1 MGGLK
6 LDRITAKAVF
16 NRYQSAWL
24 GANHELKAGIQL
36 ERGEHRAP
44 TIIPGGVRY
53 VDSGGPFQAEYRE
66 PSIAGGRADMV
77 ALFASD
83 SIALNDRSR

>member
-36 ERGEHRAP
+36 ERGEHRGP

-53 VDSGGPFQAEYRE
+53 IDSGGPFQAEYRE
-66 PSIAGGRADMV
+66 PSIAGGARTSSRSSRAT
-77 ALFASD
+77 
-83 SIALNDRSR
+83 RSP

>member
-24 GANHELKAGIQL
+24 GANHEFRAGIQL

-44 TIIPGGVRY
+44 TVIPSGVRY
-53 VDSGGPFQAEYRE
+53 VDNNGAPVPGDLP
-66 PSIAGGRADMV
+66 RAV
-77 ALFASD
+77 
-83 SIALNDRSR
+83 DRRRAVRT